1 MFSNLFSGVT
11 LYIILGLSISTLGFG
26 YLSYSLS
33 NDKAVAVYALKES
46 KETIAGYEK
55 SLNLKHLSCE
65 IDNTSV
71 VEVEAEKKQIDETI
85 SPINIQLKELATVK
99 KPVTQSAHNK
109 QENIKDESHRLEDGY
124 LPDDGLLSPNVT
136 RLLTDGWCA
145 VYPTTS
151 ECVSTGQS
159 SGKSM

>member
-1 MFSNLFSGVT
+1 MLNNLLNSVT
-11 LYIILGLSISTLGFG
+11 FYIILGLSISTLGFG

-65 IDNTSV
+65 IDSTSV
-71 VEVEAEKKQIDETI
+71 VEVEAEKKQIDDSI
-85 SPINIQLKELATVK
+85 SPINTQLKELAIVK
-99 KPVTQSAHNK
+99 KSVTQSTHNK
-109 QENIKDESHRLEDGY
+109 QENIKDESNF

-145 VYPTTS
+145 VYPNTD
-151 ECVSTGQS
+151 ECVPTEQP

>member
-1 MFSNLFSGVT
+1 MLNLFHSIT
-11 LYIILGLSISTLGFG
+11 FYIILGLSISTLGFG

-33 NDKAVAVYALKES
+33 NDKAIAVYALKES
-46 KETIAGYEK
+46 KETIAEMEK

-65 IDNTSV
+65 IDSASAI
-71 VEVEAEKKQIDETI
+71 EVEAEKKQIDDSI
-85 SPINIQLKELATVK
+85 SPINTQLQELSTVK
-99 KPVTQSAHNK
+99 KPVTRFAHNK
-109 QENIKDESHRLEDGY
+109 QENIKDESNF

-136 RLLTDGWCA
+136 RLLADGWCA
-145 VYPTTS
+145 VYPNTD